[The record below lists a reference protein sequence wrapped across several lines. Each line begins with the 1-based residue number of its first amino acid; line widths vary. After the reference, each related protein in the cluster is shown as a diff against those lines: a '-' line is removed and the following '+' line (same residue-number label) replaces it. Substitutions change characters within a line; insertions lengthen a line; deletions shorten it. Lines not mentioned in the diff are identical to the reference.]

1 MNLSILTLETWLIIS
16 QIIQLAKSTLN
27 ALNEIKNV
35 EIIQYKKQTTGHK
48 KLLNLLNDLL
58 DIILTGKTLESES
71 K

>member
-35 EIIQYKKQTTGHK
+35 EIIKYKKQTTGHK